1 MSNMLS
7 RVTNADRAAVSSW
20 TRSLGATL
28 LLLCL
33 QGLASV
39 ATAQTVG
46 NKYQAFYYDSLGM
59 LLQVEEVPNSEL
71 GARKL
76 VHINDAAPP
85 ISMLTPESNP
95 LIVGTKIPMSK
106 FATLAVYYSYDG
118 TPQPGDQNVQAK
130 PQRVEYLGFVPSRL
144 LLKCLPRDPSAPC
157 LFPRRCHC
165 MTGSCCCY

>member
-1 MSNMLS
+1 MSNLLLPITYS
-7 RVTNADRAAVSSW
+7 KHATVFSW
-20 TRSLGATL
+20 ARFFGATL

-33 QGLASV
+33 QSLTSEAS
-39 ATAQTVG
+39 AQTMG
-46 NKYQAFYYDSLGM
+46 NKFQAFYYDSLGI
-59 LLQVEEVPNSEL
+59 LLQVEDVPNSEL
-71 GARKL
+71 ANRKL
-76 VHINDAAPP
+76 VNINDATTPTP
-85 ISMLTPESNP
+85 ILTPRINP
-95 LIVGTKIPMSK
+95 LIFGTKIPMSK

-130 PQRVEYLGFVPSRL
+130 PRSVEYLGFVPSRL